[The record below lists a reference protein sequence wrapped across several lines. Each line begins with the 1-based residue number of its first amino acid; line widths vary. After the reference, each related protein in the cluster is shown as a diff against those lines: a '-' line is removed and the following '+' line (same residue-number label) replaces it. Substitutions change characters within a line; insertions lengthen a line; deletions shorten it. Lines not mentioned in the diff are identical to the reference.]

1 VFCKRSHDVLC
12 RLATITANPGIRGD
26 SGWGVSTDH
35 NFDAK
40 QQYGQQ
46 KGRAM
51 TTEQAEVLSTE
62 ECAAVL
68 IDTVKQLRAE
78 AGIAENQAISL
89 YVPNAQLIRSTLAER
104 GDEIRR
110 QINAVDVVQVNV
122 RAGIPMPAHIPQVE
136 LHNLDESPTTI
147 GIDVS

>member
-1 VFCKRSHDVLC
+1 
-12 RLATITANPGIRGD
+12 
-26 SGWGVSTDH
+26 
-35 NFDAK
+35 
-40 QQYGQQ
+40 
-46 KGRAM
+46 M

-62 ECAAVL
+62 ECTAVL

-136 LHNLDESPTTI
+136 RHNLDESPTTI
-147 GIDVS
+147 GIDVR

>member
-1 VFCKRSHDVLC
+1 
-12 RLATITANPGIRGD
+12 
-26 SGWGVSTDH
+26 
-35 NFDAK
+35 
-40 QQYGQQ
+40 
-46 KGRAM
+46 M
-51 TTEQAEVLSTE
+51 TTSQVETTRTTAEALSTE
-62 ECAAVL
+62 ECAAV
-68 IDTVKQLRAE
+68 IINTVKELRAA
-78 AGIAENQAISL
+78 AGIAESQPISL

-122 RAGIPMPAHIPQVE
+122 KAGIPMPAHIPQAE